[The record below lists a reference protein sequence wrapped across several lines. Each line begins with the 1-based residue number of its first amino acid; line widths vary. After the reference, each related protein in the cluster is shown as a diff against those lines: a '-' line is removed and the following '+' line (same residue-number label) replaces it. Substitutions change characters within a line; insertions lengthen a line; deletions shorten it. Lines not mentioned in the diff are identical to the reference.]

1 VEYLDVVSEAAPI
14 HDARSC
20 GGSAMHD
27 IIVFYGIDSIMS
39 MTPQEVLDK
48 AAAE

>member
-1 VEYLDVVSEAAPI
+1 MT
-14 HDARSC
+14 ARSC

-27 IIVFYGIDSIMS
+27 ITGSYGIDSIMS